1 MGKKSRA
8 AAATAATHA
17 HPPPAPPHP
26 RSCDVPRPPPQVRR
40 LLTHALEP
48 APHRVLCRL
57 PSPLQPR
64 PHGRA
69 PRVRRDRPPQCA
81 ILELALRSERRRRRA
96 PRMVPLWDP
105 ARTGPHSEHVRPR
118 LRSPFHRRRSLLCRR
133 RPAALVGH
141 QIRPREQRLRRQCIA

>member
-1 MGKKSRA
+1 MTQFFYKSRRTDSKFFVQVYFLKSIKKIKMGKKSRA

-40 LLTHALEP
+40 LLTHA
-48 APHRVLCRL
+48 
-57 PSPLQPR
+57 
-64 PHGRA
+64 
-69 PRVRRDRPPQCA
+69 
-81 ILELALRSERRRRRA
+81 LELALRSERRRRRA